1 MYPIIFHD
9 IDALFERQWLEDLLG
24 KPLVDIRTS
33 VPIVIYQRP
42 HCESLKKSLST
53 WPAFT
58 LLHLSD
64 ELSQDPIDIYE
75 WPSCKGVIRNYQRKG
90 LSSKVVTIPLGYHW
104 RGSPTERP
112 RKDLIW
118 SFIGSETGGRRD
130 KLQNFK
136 GIQPMKCVLQKEWNS
151 PGQCGR
157 EEVVDSLQRSL
168 CVPCPAGINY
178 ETFRIYETL
187 EAGAIPMLV
196 EENGSTELLEYL
208 KRWIPISTSP
218 DWVTAAKV
226 LHGLSQNTE
235 LYKEYRKSILIGWVS
250 LKQWAAK
257 EAKRILLAN

>member
-1 MYPIIFHD
+1 
-9 IDALFERQWLEDLLG
+9 
-24 KPLVDIRTS
+24 
-33 VPIVIYQRP
+33 
-42 HCESLKKSLST
+42 
-53 WPAFT
+53 
-58 LLHLSD
+58 
-64 ELSQDPIDIYE
+64 
-75 WPSCKGVIRNYQRKG
+75 
-90 LSSKVVTIPLGYHW
+90 
-104 RGSPTERP
+104 
-112 RKDLIW
+112 
-118 SFIGSETGGRRD
+118 
-130 KLQNFK
+130 
-136 GIQPMKCVLQKEWNS
+136 MKCVLQKEWNS

-196 EENGSTELLEYL
+196 EENGSTELLEFL

-235 LYKEYRKSILIGWVS
+235 LYNEYRKSILIGWVS